1 MQSGAEEEWDD
12 EDWEDVD
19 SDSTFVS
26 DMSVASKMKLAG
38 VVAFVVLLLLC
49 SMIFTNF
56 GFYFGAGSL
65 SLLIDV
71 NEGKDPGDKTLKAN
85 IMATSPTFGIL
96 AKEGDYTIHF
106 DGAKLT
112 SGKFNVNDEGRGSI
126 TIDYETF
133 FVTNGVYTM
142 KVELGSQESTDTVIL
157 NRFADSVSA
166 GLTNFDGDY
175 PLDKDSPVIINLQ
188 FMEESVGSCVNGDST
203 TKTDCEA
210 EERIW
215 KPDYINPWVSG
226 TVKIYHY
233 GNGFNEGQGE
243 SYWNE
248 DSDHGGSPDGTPVE
262 TIQFDINSDGG
273 SYSYSDGTTIVFLAV
288 EIPPYNLNIIIDENH
303 FDTSESNDDN
313 DDGTPDDYFYD
324 VEGKGDYSLVL
335 EFTNDFGED
344 TSNKDGRSYWKWFH
358 LCETKDDGKCE

>member
-12 EDWEDVD
+12 EDWEDAD

-26 DMSVASKMKLAG
+26 DMSIASKMKLAG

-106 DGAKLT
+106 DGAKQA
-112 SGKFNVNDEGRGSI
+112 SGKFDVNDEGRGSI

-142 KVELGSQESTDTVIL
+142 KVELGRQSSSDTVTID
-157 NRFADSVSA
+157 RFADSVS
-166 GLTNFDGDY
+166 GSVTNFDGDH
-175 PLDKDSPVIINLQ
+175 PLDKDSPVIINMQ
-188 FMEESVGSCVNGDST
+188 FTATNSEV
-203 TKTDCEA
+203 
-210 EERIW
+210 
-215 KPDYINPWVSG
+215 DYINPWVSG
-226 TVKIYHY
+226 TVKVYHY
-233 GNGFNEGQGE
+233 ENDFNEGQGE
-243 SYWNE
+243 SYWND
-248 DSDHGGSPDGTPVE
+248 DSERGTVGNWNLVN
-262 TIQFDINSDGG
+262 TIELDVNSDSG
-273 SYSYSDGTTIVFLAV
+273 SYSYSSGGTTDFYEV
-288 EIPPYNLNIIIDENH
+288 EIPPYNLNLIIDV
-303 FDTSESNDDN
+303 DK
-313 DDGTPDDYFYD
+313 FYD
-324 VEGKGDYSLVL
+324 EEGSGDYTLV
-335 EFTNDFGED
+335 FDFSNDFGED
-344 TSNKDGRSYWKWFH
+344 TSSKDGRSSWKWFH
-358 LCETKDDGKCE
+358 LCETKDNGECNND